1 MDPSTPI
8 STSLVFSIGGV
19 IASVASALAASKAKL
34 TKMEKEL
41 EEDRSKTDSL
51 KEELARYM
59 SEENV
64 KVALLET
71 KQESH
76 AKELA
81 EVKSDIKVIM
91 TNVQEIKEAVLVK
104 KGKL

>member
-8 STSLVFSIGGV
+8 SVSLVLSIGGI
-19 IASVASALAASKAKL
+19 IASVASSLAASKAKL

-41 EEDRSKTDSL
+41 EEDRTKTD
-51 KEELARYM
+51 KVKDELTHYM

-71 KQESH
+71 KQEGH
-76 AKELA
+76 ARELA
-81 EVKSDIKVIM
+81 ELKADIKVIM
-91 TNVQEIKEAVLVK
+91 TNVQDIREAVLVK
-104 KGKL
+104 K